1 MTIVSKRK
9 KVSCFRETRISL
21 NVNMEESMIS
31 KDIKTPMI
39 VGVALAA
46 LANALSLICLF
57 MQKYIINVQMRGIKI
72 EGIII
77 PTNAFDYMVTL
88 LFFAF
93 IFYIMLKYKG
103 ESRKGISTAILML
116 YCIYRTSVPYL
127 HILSNILYSKRGSA
141 ILGAVTILESNTA
154 MLVTPFMTVASVF
167 ILIAVGRYGISRP
180 NTTVENGESVD

>member
-1 MTIVSKRK
+1 
-9 KVSCFRETRISL
+9 
-21 NVNMEESMIS
+21 MIS

-88 LFFAF
+88 LFFAV